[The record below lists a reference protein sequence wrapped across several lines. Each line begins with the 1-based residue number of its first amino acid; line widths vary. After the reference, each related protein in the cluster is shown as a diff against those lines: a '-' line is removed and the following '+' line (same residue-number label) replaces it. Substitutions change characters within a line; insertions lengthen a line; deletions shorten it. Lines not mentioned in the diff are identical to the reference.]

1 MKNKFTLALC
11 LALLVCCLFSP
22 QALAV
27 TEKNADTLL
36 PAALTVIEEE
46 AFRGSGAKKV
56 YLPDGVTSIG
66 ALAFADCAKMT
77 EIRIPASVSD
87 IAPDAFDGHSSALV
101 IYGANGSAAQTFAQ
115 RHGIRF
121 VREGSGDIIL
131 PAI

>member
-11 LALLVCCLFSP
+11 LALLALCLFSP

-27 TEKNADTLL
+27 TEKNADLLL
-36 PAALTVIEEE
+36 PAALTVIEDE

-87 IAPDAFDGHSSALV
+87 IAPDAFDGHSSRLTIFGTAD
-101 IYGANGSAAQTFAQ
+101 SPAQTYAQ
-115 RHGIRF
+115 QHGIRF
-121 VREGSGDIIL
+121 AKEGSGDIIL